1 MRHDRIEQQ
10 LELLLDKPRDATP
23 EEFEEWQNTSLKW
36 WADRQFKIII
46 IATFVQ
52 LSALGFMFSVMFIAG
67 QWV

>member
-10 LELLLDKPRDATP
+10 LELSLNKPRDATP

-52 LSALGFMFSVMFIAG
+52 LSALGFMFSVMFVAG